1 MRKIEN
7 SDNWY
12 AGYLRDIQVAQTE
25 LALNLPSAPDKTI
38 CDIYSLPSHNHQTFF
53 CRVVMENGFVKL
65 EYAKAIQNSI
75 WFSEPIYMYRFEEA
89 KNFIDHPIRRGRIFC
104 GKKIIR
110 NSLMERLLRVIGTL
124 APEQPDGL
132 VAPELDADLTAI
144 RVYDDNKKVCREIVY
159 TSPEKLA
166 FRECTEH
173 EHEKYIE
180 YFRDLHLYIEKIIG
194 VGIG

>member
-12 AGYLRDIQVAQTE
+12 AGYKRDIQIAQTE
-25 LALNLPSAPDKTI
+25 IALTFGANTNETA

-53 CRVVMENGFVKL
+53 CRVITENGFAKL
-65 EYAKAIQNSI
+65 EYAKAVQNSI

-89 KNFIDHPIRRGRIFC
+89 MNFADHPIRRGRIFC

-110 NSLMERLLRVIGTL
+110 KTLLDRLVRVLSTL
-124 APEQPDGL
+124 APNQPDDL
-132 VAPELDADLTAI
+132 VTPSLDADLTAI
-144 RVYDDNKKVCREIVY
+144 RVYEEGKPFREIIY
-159 TSPEKLA
+159 TEPHKLA
-166 FRECTEH
+166 FCECSDQ

-180 YFRDLHLYIEKIIG
+180 YFRDLHLFVEKIIG
-194 VGIG
+194 LGIG

>member
-12 AGYLRDIQVAQTE
+12 AGYLRDIQIAQTE
-25 LALNLPSAPDKTI
+25 LELNVPSRPDKTV
-38 CDIYSLPSHNHQTFF
+38 CDVYSLPSHNHQTFY
-53 CRVVMENGFVKL
+53 CRIIKENGFAKV

-89 KNFIDHPIRRGRIFC
+89 KSFTDHPIRNGRIYC

-110 NSLMERLLRVIGTL
+110 NSLLDRLMHILDTL
-124 APEQPDGL
+124 APEQPEDL
-132 VAPELDADLTAI
+132 VTPALDAEFTAI
-144 RVYDDNKKVCREIVY
+144 RLYDNDKASREILY
-159 TSPEKLA
+159 TESNKLV
-166 FRECTEH
+166 FCECTEH

>member
-7 SDNWY
+7 SSNWH
-12 AGYLRDIQVAQTE
+12 AGYLRDIHIAKTE
-25 LALNLPSAPDKTI
+25 IELNVVSAPSETV
-38 CDIYSLPSHNHQTFF
+38 CDIYSLPSHNHQTFY
-53 CRVVMENGFVKL
+53 CRVIKENGFVKL
-65 EYAKAIQNSI
+65 EYAKAIQNSV

-89 KNFIDHPIRRGRIFC
+89 KSFIDHPIRHGRIFC

-110 NSLMERLLRVIGTL
+110 NSSLERLLKVLGTL
-124 APEQPDGL
+124 SDEQPEGL
-132 VAPELDADLTAI
+132 VDPSPDAEFTAI
-144 RVYDDNKKVCREIVY
+144 RLYENEKPSRSIIY
-159 TSPEKLA
+159 TAPERLS

-173 EHEKYIE
+173 EHERYIE